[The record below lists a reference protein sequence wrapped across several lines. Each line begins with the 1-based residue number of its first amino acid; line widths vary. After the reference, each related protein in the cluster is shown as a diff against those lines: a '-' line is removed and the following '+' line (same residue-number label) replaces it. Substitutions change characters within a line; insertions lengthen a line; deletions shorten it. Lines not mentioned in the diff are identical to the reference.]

1 MGRID
6 DRLNE
11 LGITLPPTR
20 KPMANYVAATRT
32 GNLVYTAGQVSGAEG
47 REYKGKLGAEVSI
60 EVGREA
66 ARTCAL
72 NALAALLSVVDS
84 LDRVRRVVRVGAF
97 VNSAAGFDQQPAV
110 ANGASDLLVEVFG
123 EAGKHARTA
132 IGVNELPSGYSV
144 ELDLVVEVD

>member
-32 GNLVYTAGQVSGAEG
+32 GNLVYTAGQVSGAQG
-47 REYKGKLGAEVSI
+47 REYKGKLGADVSI

-72 NALAALLSVVDS
+72 NALAALLSACPGKDPGDTTADATTV
-84 LDRVRRVVRVGAF
+84 
-97 VNSAAGFDQQPAV
+97 AATTSTTSSTSSTSTTSTRCCSSTGTSSP
-110 ANGASDLLVEVFG
+110 
-123 EAGKHARTA
+123 T
-132 IGVNELPSGYSV
+132 
-144 ELDLVVEVD
+144 